1 MSYRGADI
9 PVESRRALD
18 ALELL
23 SKKWH
28 PIVVAVLQ
36 HRGPLGFNDL
46 LEEIPDVSGKVLSGT
61 LEALQD
67 AGLVRRRV
75 VSESPL
81 RVEYSLTEAGADME
95 SVFDAL
101 GEWGHHHLDSATATV
116 VLADGDRR
124 ITNMYSQWLS
134 DRYALARAHDDE
146 ELADRLDGQVDV
158 LVLDEALPGTTPHD
172 VVADHRDDSRIV
184 VLVGDRP
191 SFDRLELACDA
202 LLRKPLVRETAVEAV
217 GEQVAARGEPA
228 ENREAAS
235 LATRRSLFEAV
246 YHPDR
251 LEASDAYRSV
261 CERAAQ
267 LADPEE

>member
-9 PVESRRALD
+9 PPTSRCALD

-46 LEEIPDVSGKVLSGT
+46 LDEIPDVSGKVLSGT
-61 LEALQD
+61 LEPLQD
-67 AGLVRRRV
+67 AGLVERRV

-101 GEWGHHHLDSATATV
+101 SEWGQRHLESATATV

-124 ITNMYSQWLS
+124 ITNMYSEWLS
-134 DRYALARAHDDE
+134 DRYALVRAHDHE
-146 ELADRLDGQVDV
+146 ELAERLDGHVDV
-158 LVLDEALPGTTPHD
+158 VLVDEGLPGTTPQE
-172 VVADHRDDSRIV
+172 VVENHREDSRIV

-191 SFDRLELACDA
+191 AFDLLELACDD
-202 LLRKPLVRETAVEAV
+202 LLRKPLVQATAVEAI
-217 GEQVAARGEPA
+217 GEQVAARGESA
-228 ENREAAS
+228 DSRELSS
-235 LATRRSLFEAV
+235 LSARRSLFEAV
-246 YHPDR
+246 YRRDR
-251 LEASDAYRSV
+251 LEVNEAYRSV
-261 CERAAQ
+261 CEREAS
-267 LADPEE
+267 LAD